1 MVNDMSTENIEEYRN
16 KLRHSAA
23 HLLAEAVLKRHP
35 GAKLTI
41 GPPITDGFF
50 YDFDIDITFSPQDL
64 ATLERDM
71 KRSIKRNTKF
81 ERKEISKK
89 EALEIYK
96 DNPYKIEIINSMPEE
111 EIITEYSHSDGN
123 FIDLCEGGHIE
134 KTGEI
139 KAIKLLSTAGA
150 YWRGDEKNKMLQ
162 RIYGTAWE
170 SEELQQDYLD
180 RRKKAIE
187 SDHRKL
193 GTSLDLFFLDPISP
207 ANPFFLPD
215 GAFVYNKLIEFV
227 RNLYDKYDYKEVIT
241 PQLFSTDLWKKS
253 GHYDFYLEN
262 MYMMEIDENEVGVKP
277 MNCPAHAI
285 IFQSTL
291 RSYRDLPLRLADF
304 GRLHRYERSGV
315 THGLTRVR
323 SFSQDDAHI
332 FCDKKDAGN
341 EIKNFLEMLRE
352 SYSAFGFE
360 QPRLTLSL
368 RPEKRAGDDK
378 MWDLAEEQLRDV
390 LKDFDENFEEI
401 EGEGAFYG
409 PKIDIFIPDVMG
421 REWQLGTAQMDFSL
435 PERFNLEFINT
446 KGEKE
451 RPVVI
456 HRAMLGSIERFIGIL
471 LEHTSGDLPFWLA
484 PNQISIVP
492 ISEKHIDYAKKLSDD
507 LLEKNFRVLVDESN
521 ERLGQKIRNSE
532 MKKIP
537 VMIIVGDKEM
547 ETDSGSVRTRRF
559 GDLGNLDKNELI
571 EKLLSF

>member
-1 MVNDMSTENIEEYRN
+1 MTLENLEEYRN
-16 KLRHSAA
+16 ALRHSAA
-23 HLLAEAVLKRHP
+23 HLLAEAVLKIHP
-35 GAKLTI
+35 EAKLTI
-41 GPPITDGFF
+41 GPPIKDGFY
-50 YDFDIDITFSPQDL
+50 YDFDVDVTFSSQDL
-64 ATLERDM
+64 TSIERDM

-81 ERKEISKK
+81 EGKELTKV

-96 DNPYKIEIINSMPEE
+96 DNPYKIEIINSLSKDEV
-111 EIITEYSHSDGN
+111 ITEFSHSDGR
-123 FIDLCEGGHIE
+123 FKDLCKGGHL
-134 KTGEI
+134 KRTGEI
-139 KAIKLLSTAGA
+139 KAVKLLSNAGA

-170 SEELQQDYLD
+170 SEDLQKEYLEK
-180 RRKKAIE
+180 REKAIE

-193 GTSLDLFFLDPISP
+193 GSSLNLFFLDPISP

-215 GAFVYNKLIEFV
+215 GAFIYNKLIEFV

-241 PQLFSTDLWKKS
+241 PQIFSTDLWKKS

-262 MYMMEIDENEVGVKP
+262 MYMMEVDDHEVGVKP

-291 RSYRDLPLRLADF
+291 RSYRDLPLRIADF

-332 FCDKKDAGN
+332 FCDQKDAGN
-341 EIKNFLEMLRE
+341 EIKSFLKMLKE
-352 SYSAFGFE
+352 AYTAFGFNE
-360 QPRLTLSL
+360 PRLTLSL

-378 MWDLAEEQLRDV
+378 MWDIAEEQLRTV
-390 LKDFDENFEEI
+390 LRDFNETFEEI

-409 PKIDIFIPDVMG
+409 PKIDVFIPDVMG

-435 PERFNLEFINT
+435 PERFNLEFINNQ
-446 KGEKE
+446 GEKE

-471 LEHTSGDLPFWLA
+471 LEHTSGNLPFWLS
-484 PNQISIVP
+484 PNQINIIPITDNHRNYSVDLYEMLKSNGLRVSI
-492 ISEKHIDYAKKLSDD
+492 DD
-507 LLEKNFRVLVDESN
+507 SN

-532 MKKIP
+532 IKKIP
-537 VMIIVGDKEM
+537 VMLVIGDKEI
-547 ETDSGSVRTRRF
+547 DSKSASVRTRKF
-559 GDLGNLDKNELI
+559 GDLGTLNEKQLL
-571 EKLLSF
+571 EKLLTF

>member
-1 MVNDMSTENIEEYRN
+1 METKNLEVYRN
-16 KLRHSAA
+16 NLRHSAA
-23 HLLAEAVLKRHP
+23 HLLAEAVLKLYP
-35 GAKLTI
+35 NAKITL
-41 GPPITDGFF
+41 GPPITDGFY

-64 ATLERDM
+64 IAIEREM
-71 KRSIKRNTKF
+71 KRSVKRNSKF
-81 ERKEISKK
+81 ECNELSRA
-89 EALEIYK
+89 EALEVYK
-96 DNPYKIEIINSMPEE
+96 DNPYKIEIINSMSEE
-111 EIITEYSHSDGN
+111 EIITEYSHSDGK
-123 FIDLCEGGHIE
+123 FKDLCRGGHIE

-139 KAIKLLSTAGA
+139 KALKLLSTAGA
-150 YWRGDEKNKMLQ
+150 YWRGDENNKMLQ

-170 SEELQQDYLD
+170 SEELQKDYLD
-180 RRKKAIE
+180 KRQKAIE

-207 ANPFFLPD
+207 ANPFFLPN
-215 GAFVYNKLIEFV
+215 GAFIYNKLIEFV
-227 RNLYDKYDYKEVIT
+227 RNLYDKYGYQEVIT
-241 PQLFSTDLWKKS
+241 PQLFSTDLWKTS
-253 GHYDFYLEN
+253 GHYDFYLDN

-277 MNCPAHAI
+277 MNCPAHAVI
-285 IFQSTL
+285 YKSTL

-332 FCDKKDAGN
+332 FCSTKDAGI
-341 EIKNFLEMLRE
+341 EIKSFLEMLRE
-352 SYSAFGFE
+352 SYSAFGFDK
-360 QPRLTLSL
+360 PRMTLSL
-368 RPEKRAGDDK
+368 RPEKRAGSDE
-378 MWDLAEEQLRDV
+378 MWDIAEEQLRTV
-390 LKDFDENFEEI
+390 IREFDSNFEEV

-435 PERFNLEFINT
+435 PERFNLDFINSD
-446 KGEKE
+446 GEKE

-484 PNQISIVP
+484 PKQVNIIP
-492 ISEKHIDYAKKLSDD
+492 ISDKHQDYSED
-507 LLEKNFRVLVDESN
+507 LLNDLTGHGYRAHLDNTN

-537 VMIIVGDKEM
+537 VMIIVGDKEI
-547 ETDSGSVRTRRF
+547 ESNTVSVRTRSL
-559 GDLGNLDKNELI
+559 GDLGSLSKDELI
-571 EKLLSF
+571 EKLISL

>member
-1 MVNDMSTENIEEYRN
+1 METKNLEVYRN
-16 KLRHSAA
+16 NLRHSAA
-23 HLLAEAVLKRHP
+23 HLLAEAVLKLYP
-35 GAKLTI
+35 NAKITL
-41 GPPITDGFF
+41 GPPITDGFY

-64 ATLERDM
+64 IAIEREM
-71 KRSIKRNTKF
+71 KRSVKRNSKF
-81 ERKEISKK
+81 ECNELSRA
-89 EALEIYK
+89 EALEVYK

-111 EIITEYSHSDGN
+111 EIITEYSHSDGK
-123 FIDLCEGGHIE
+123 FKDLCRGGHIE

-139 KAIKLLSTAGA
+139 KALKLLSTAGA
-150 YWRGDEKNKMLQ
+150 YWRGDENNKMLQ

-170 SEELQQDYLD
+170 SEELQKDYLD
-180 RRKKAIE
+180 KRQKAIE

-207 ANPFFLPD
+207 ANPFFLPN
-215 GAFVYNKLIEFV
+215 GAFIYNKLIEFV
-227 RNLYDKYDYKEVIT
+227 RNLYDKYGYQEVIT
-241 PQLFSTDLWKKS
+241 PQLFSTDLWKTS
-253 GHYDFYLEN
+253 GHYDFYLDN

-277 MNCPAHAI
+277 MNCPAHAVI
-285 IFQSTL
+285 YKSTL

-332 FCDKKDAGN
+332 FCSTKDAGI
-341 EIKNFLEMLRE
+341 EIKSFLEMLRE
-352 SYSAFGFE
+352 SYSAFGFDK
-360 QPRLTLSL
+360 PRMTLSL
-368 RPEKRAGDDK
+368 RPEKRAGSDE
-378 MWDLAEEQLRDV
+378 MWDIAEEQLRTV
-390 LKDFDENFEEI
+390 IREFDSNFEEV

-435 PERFNLEFINT
+435 PERFNLDFINSD
-446 KGEKE
+446 GEKE

-471 LEHTSGDLPFWLA
+471 LEHTGGDLPFWLA
-484 PNQISIVP
+484 PKQVNIIP
-492 ISEKHIDYAKKLSDD
+492 ISDKHQDYSED
-507 LLEKNFRVLVDESN
+507 LLNNLTGHGYRAHLDNTN

-537 VMIIVGDKEM
+537 VMIIVGDKEI
-547 ETDSGSVRTRRF
+547 ESDTVSVRTRSL
-559 GDLGNLDKNELI
+559 GDLGSLSKDELI
-571 EKLLSF
+571 EKLISL

>member
-1 MVNDMSTENIEEYRN
+1 METKNLEVYRN
-16 KLRHSAA
+16 NLRHSAA
-23 HLLAEAVLKRHP
+23 HLLAEAVLKLYP
-35 GAKLTI
+35 NAKITL
-41 GPPITDGFF
+41 GPPITDGFY

-64 ATLERDM
+64 IAIEREM
-71 KRSIKRNTKF
+71 KRSVKRNSKF
-81 ERKEISKK
+81 ECNELSRE
-89 EALEIYK
+89 EALDVYK
-96 DNPYKIEIINSMPEE
+96 DNPYKIEIIKSMPEE
-111 EIITEYSHSDGN
+111 EIITEYSHSDGK
-123 FIDLCEGGHIE
+123 FKDLCRGGHIE

-139 KAIKLLSTAGA
+139 KALKLLSTAGA
-150 YWRGDEKNKMLQ
+150 YWRGDENNKMLQ

-170 SEELQQDYLD
+170 SEELQKDYLD
-180 RRKKAIE
+180 KRQKAIE

-207 ANPFFLPD
+207 ANPFFLPN
-215 GAFVYNKLIEFV
+215 GAFIYNKLIEFV
-227 RNLYDKYDYKEVIT
+227 RNLYDKYGYQEVIT
-241 PQLFSTDLWKKS
+241 PQLFSTDLWKTS
-253 GHYDFYLEN
+253 GHYDFYLDN

-277 MNCPAHAI
+277 MNCPAHAVI
-285 IFQSTL
+285 YKSTL

-332 FCDKKDAGN
+332 FCSTKDAGI
-341 EIKNFLEMLRE
+341 EIKSFLEMLRE
-352 SYSAFGFE
+352 SYSAFGFDK
-360 QPRLTLSL
+360 PRMTLSL
-368 RPEKRAGDDK
+368 RPEKRAGSDE
-378 MWDLAEEQLRDV
+378 MWDIAEEQLRTV
-390 LKDFDENFEEI
+390 IREFDSNFEEV

-435 PERFNLEFINT
+435 PERFNLDFINSD
-446 KGEKE
+446 GEKE

-484 PNQISIVP
+484 PKQVNIIP
-492 ISEKHIDYAKKLSDD
+492 ISDKHQDYSED
-507 LLEKNFRVLVDESN
+507 LLNNLTGHGYRAHLDNTN

-537 VMIIVGDKEM
+537 VMIIVGDKEI
-547 ETDSGSVRTRRF
+547 ESNTVSVRTRSL
-559 GDLGNLDKNELI
+559 GDLGSLSKDELI
-571 EKLLSF
+571 EKLISL

>member
-1 MVNDMSTENIEEYRN
+1 METKNLEVYRN
-16 KLRHSAA
+16 NLRHSAA
-23 HLLAEAVLKRHP
+23 HLLAEAVLKLYP
-35 GAKLTI
+35 NAKITL
-41 GPPITDGFF
+41 GPPITDGFY

-64 ATLERDM
+64 IAIEREM
-71 KRSIKRNTKF
+71 KRSVKRNSKF
-81 ERKEISKK
+81 ECNELSRA
-89 EALEIYK
+89 EALEVYK
-96 DNPYKIEIINSMPEE
+96 DNPYKIEIINSMSEE
-111 EIITEYSHSDGN
+111 EIITEYSHSDGK
-123 FIDLCEGGHIE
+123 FKDLCRGGHIE

-139 KAIKLLSTAGA
+139 KALKLLSTAGA
-150 YWRGDEKNKMLQ
+150 YWRGDENNKMLQ

-170 SEELQQDYLD
+170 SEELQKDYLD
-180 RRKKAIE
+180 KRQKAIE

-207 ANPFFLPD
+207 ANPFFLPN
-215 GAFVYNKLIEFV
+215 GAFIYNKLIEFV
-227 RNLYDKYDYKEVIT
+227 RNLYDKYGYQEVIT
-241 PQLFSTDLWKKS
+241 PQLFSTDLWKTS
-253 GHYDFYLEN
+253 GHYDFYLDN

-277 MNCPAHAI
+277 MNCPAHAVI
-285 IFQSTL
+285 YKSTL

-332 FCDKKDAGN
+332 FCSTKDAGI
-341 EIKNFLEMLRE
+341 EIKSFLEMLRE
-352 SYSAFGFE
+352 SYSAFGFDK
-360 QPRLTLSL
+360 PRMTLSL
-368 RPEKRAGDDK
+368 RPEKRAGSDE
-378 MWDLAEEQLRDV
+378 MWDIAEEQLRTV
-390 LKDFDENFEEI
+390 IREFDSNFEEV

-435 PERFNLEFINT
+435 PERFNLDFINSD
-446 KGEKE
+446 GEKE

-484 PNQISIVP
+484 PKQVNIIP
-492 ISEKHIDYAKKLSDD
+492 ISDKHQNYSED
-507 LLEKNFRVLVDESN
+507 LLNDLIDRGYRAHLDNTN

-537 VMIIVGDKEM
+537 VMIIVGDKEI
-547 ETDSGSVRTRRF
+547 ESNTVSVRTRSL
-559 GDLGNLDKNELI
+559 GDLGSLSKDELI
-571 EKLLSF
+571 EKLISL